1 MSQQVNKHS
10 PATVSILQGH
20 KRLLG
25 FSAKPVKEG
34 SSGPLRSSLLWKIS
48 DTHKRRENCI
58 KYPPWT
64 HHLALINTDSRPV
77 MFYLWPGSSPL
88 PDNFEANSRWHAVS
102 SVNISVTAPSYSFKI
117 HLSKEWDV
125 RLPTSRTLRRFGQ
138 YMPLC
143 LGAIPWVWQVQGLPE
158 SSPKSDLIL
167 GEKEACIKC
176 HTVVPPWA
184 SFLVSAGL
192 LSDNWNETQT
202 EWQKSVMN
210 LNLAF
215 FTCVIS
221 FRLHQFLVYHQIRK
235 LRPKVTQLAGICGR
249 DCGFMLSFSVMSDSV
264 TLWIVA
270 FQAPGRIWL
279 DVNQTQF
286 IFFMGTAT
294 VHFPGSLA
302 IRFGFC
308 D

>member
-1 MSQQVNKHS
+1 MILILKLTFSLELKAGIGCFCLTGFVGDSAAKLLIALMSQQVNKHS

-48 DTHKRRENCI
+48 DTHKRTEHCI

-64 HHLALINTDSRPV
+64 HHLALINTNSRPV
-77 MFYLWPGSSPL
+77 MSYWYPWSSPL

-102 SVNISVTAPSYSFKI
+102 SVNISVIAPSDGIKI

-125 RLPTSRTLRRFGQ
+125 FLPDSRTLRPFGQ
-138 YMPLC
+138 YLR
-143 LGAIPWVWQVQGLPE
+143 LWLRASPWVWQAQGLPE
-158 SSPKSDLIL
+158 FSPKSDLLL
-167 GEKEACIKC
+167 GEKERWIKC
-176 HTVVPPWA
+176 HAVVSPWA

-192 LSDNWNETQT
+192 LPNNWNETQT

-221 FRLHQFLVYHQIRK
+221 FHLHQFLVY
-235 LRPKVTQLAGICGR
+235 LRLTDKKTEA
-249 DCGFMLSFSVMSDSV
+249 
-264 TLWIVA
+264 
-270 FQAPGRIWL
+270 
-279 DVNQTQF
+279 
-286 IFFMGTAT
+286 
-294 VHFPGSLA
+294 
-302 IRFGFC
+302 
-308 D
+308 